1 MTIIHSWRFHL
12 AKTSAKPDSGH
23 AKDPRNAVG
32 NYSAG
37 NYSAG
42 NYSAGN
48 YSAGNYSAGRYSTR
62 PAKPDRA
69 STSST
74 SCGTER
80 ATHGE
85 CTNAACH

>member
-1 MTIIHSWRFHL
+1 MNP
-12 AKTSAKPDSGH
+12 AEPDSGH
-23 AKDPRNAVG
+23 AKDTRNA
-32 NYSAG
+32 AG

-42 NYSAGN
+42 C
-48 YSAGNYSAGRYSTR
+48 YSTR

-85 CTNAACH
+85 CTNTARH